1 VNDSISPKILTEVSK
16 VNKEGKTAH
25 QIFLESHEQLVKE
38 GRKWLINT
46 SQSCSV
52 VAILIA
58 TVAFESASTVPGGP
72 KQDSGYPIL
81 GQTPYFQAFAISSIV
96 ALCSSVTSLIM
107 FLTILTSL
115 YQV

>member
-1 VNDSISPKILTEVSK
+1 VNDSIAPETLTEVSK
-16 VNKEGKTAH
+16 VNHKGKTAKE
-25 QIFLESHEQLVKE
+25 IFIENHEKLMKLAD
-38 GRKWLINT
+38 KWVINT

-81 GQTPYFQAFAISSIV
+81 GQTPYFQAFAISSLV
-96 ALCSSVTSLIM
+96 ALCSSVTSLII

>member
-1 VNDSISPKILTEVSK
+1 VNDSIRSEIIAEVSK
-16 VNKEGKTAH
+16 VNHKGKTAQ
-25 QIFLESHEQLVKE
+25 QIFTGSHLELVKE

-81 GQTPYFQAFAISSIV
+81 GQTPYFQAFAISSLV